1 MSEAEER
8 PYRVLAVEDDP
19 SLAFVLKETLEY
31 TDKAQIDATMAGSLG
46 EALKTLAKG
55 DFEMVLLDLTLPD
68 SDGVDTLKRMLEEA
82 AGLPVVVVT
91 GHDDPDLVE
100 KVLEAGAKACLL
112 KGRVGSQILIDTIR
126 QNCPRPAQA

>member
-1 MSEAEER
+1 MSEADG

-19 SLAFVLKETLEY
+19 SLSFVLKETLEY

-46 EALKTLAKG
+46 EAVKKLKAG

-68 SDGVDTLKRMLEEA
+68 SDGVDTLNRMLTEA
-82 AGLPVVVVT
+82 DGLPVVVVT
-91 GHDDPDLVE
+91 GHDDPDLVDE
-100 KVLEAGAKACLL
+100 VLAAGARACLL

-126 QNCPRPAQA
+126 QNCPRPAEA